1 MRANLGERVL
11 KGFDICGPACY
22 AEVFV
27 AKRGS
32 KRLRVFVLVTVA
44 CLSACSWFAPRKTQ
58 VPDPTEI
65 IVTGAPA
72 GSTVFVDGLQT
83 GQATAINDH
92 PRVLD
97 VAAGAHRVE
106 IHVGDSVVYREDTY
120 VEVGEHHIV
129 RVLSGLNR

>member
-1 MRANLGERVL
+1 M
-11 KGFDICGPACY
+11 
-22 AEVFV
+22 
-27 AKRGS
+27 
-32 KRLRVFVLVTVA
+32 RVFLLVTVA
-44 CLSACSWFAPRKTQ
+44 CLSACSWFASRKTQ

-92 PRVLD
+92 PRVLN

-120 VEVGEHHIV
+120 VEVGEHRIV